1 MTDTNAIDEILSI
14 AAGIISDKTYSTN
27 YASSDYEYIEEHLP
41 EARAQLAKLRRDRER
56 LEWVFEH
63 CAIAFDE
70 NTLIES
76 LEEIDAA
83 MEATD
88 GPANTK

>member
-1 MTDTNAIDEILSI
+1 MTDRINQLIL
-14 AAGIISDKTYSTN
+14 
-27 YASSDYEYIEEHLP
+27 YIESFAKDGLLP
-41 EARAQLAKLRRDRER
+41 ADNGGYIQLCAKARAELAKLRRDRER

-88 GPANTK
+88 GPANTD